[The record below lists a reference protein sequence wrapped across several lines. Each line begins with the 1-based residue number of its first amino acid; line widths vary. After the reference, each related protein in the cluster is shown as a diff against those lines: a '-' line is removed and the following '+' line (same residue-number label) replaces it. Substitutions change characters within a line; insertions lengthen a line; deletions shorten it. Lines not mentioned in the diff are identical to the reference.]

1 VLIIGDGPERLRL
14 EGLAREL
21 GVSDRIDFL
30 GAAPHEAMPGLL
42 ASGEIAIFPSLMEA
56 TSVAALEAMA
66 CERPVLATDV
76 GGLPEIV
83 DERVG
88 GLVPP
93 RDPGGLARGVV
104 RLLRDPHLVEK
115 GQIAR
120 ERVVTHWSNARL
132 VDRHLEIYR
141 TSSRGGRFGVHP
153 SCRREEQDEERSSQA
168 VVEGGRFPQSWKWA
182 FGRKGPCGGGRGHPR
197 IAEPDSQVDASGAV
211 CTPDRR
217 PLS

>member
-1 VLIIGDGPERLRL
+1 
-14 EGLAREL
+14 
-21 GVSDRIDFL
+21 
-30 GAAPHEAMPGLL
+30 MPGLL

-83 DERVG
+83 EERVG

-132 VDRHLEIYR
+132 VDRHLEIYEDLIAGR
-141 TSSRGGRFGVHP
+141 EVRSPSIMQERGAG
-153 SCRREEQDEERSSQA
+153 
-168 VVEGGRFPQSWKWA
+168 
-182 FGRKGPCGGGRGHPR
+182 
-197 IAEPDSQVDASGAV
+197 
-211 CTPDRR
+211 
-217 PLS
+217 